1 MPSSLE
7 DSGGRM
13 ELLDSGIE
21 VGSEDLASGLQP
33 ARSIALKA
41 KIIKDDFF
49 FMLWFFPFLELIND
63 IGKVSLFL

>member
-13 ELLDSGIE
+13 EEVLDSGIE

-33 ARSIALKA
+33 ARSKALKA

-49 FMLWFFPFLELIND
+49 FMLWF
-63 IGKVSLFL
+63 SLSWNLLMI

>member
-13 ELLDSGIE
+13 EEVLDSGIE

-33 ARSIALKA
+33 ARSKALKA

-49 FMLWFFPFLELIND
+49 FMLWFFPFLGTD
-63 IGKVSLFL
+63 

>member
-13 ELLDSGIE
+13 EELDSGIE

-49 FMLWFFPFLELIND
+49 FMLWF
-63 IGKVSLFL
+63 SLSWNLLMI